1 MGDAM
6 GCTRRA
12 FFERAGVASCLGSA
26 LANAQTARNADMP
39 TRILG
44 RTGARVSILVMGGG
58 SRFLA
63 YKDEEQAQ
71 EALNKALDLGI
82 SYIDTA
88 QSYGDGASEKRVGRV
103 MKTRRKGVFLTTK
116 VSKRNGDEARQVI
129 EGSLKRLQVDQL
141 DLIHIHALM
150 GEDDLARIEAKD
162 GVLNALL
169 KLRDQKV
176 TRFIGIT
183 CHNDPVV
190 LKTAL
195 ERHDF
200 DCVQMALN
208 AARVGMGKDITGSFE
223 SIALPVANAK
233 KLGVIAMKV
242 FAQDKL
248 VGQAPAGKL
257 LQYSLSLPVAAAV
270 VGMPKLDHIEEN
282 VRVAK
287 NFKPMPPEEMKNLS
301 NRLAA
306 ANKVALDRFFAHH
319 ADA

>member
-1 MGDAM
+1 
-6 GCTRRA
+6 
-12 FFERAGVASCLGSA
+12 
-26 LANAQTARNADMP
+26 
-39 TRILG
+39 
-44 RTGARVSILVMGGG
+44 MGGG

-63 YKDEEQAQ
+63 YKSEDQAQ

-88 QSYGDGASEKRVGRV
+88 YSYGNGASEKRVGQV

-116 VSKRNGDEARQVI
+116 VSQRNGDEAMHVI

-150 GEDDLARIEAKD
+150 GKDDLARIEARD
-162 GVLNALL
+162 GVLSALL

-176 TRFIGIT
+176 TRFVGIT

-208 AARVGMGKDITGSFE
+208 AARVGMSNSVTGSFE
-223 SIALPVANAK
+223 SIALPVANARN
-233 KLGVIAMKV
+233 LGVIAMKI

-270 VGMPKLDHIEEN
+270 VGMPKLEHIEAN
-282 VRVAK
+282 VQVAK
-287 NFKPMPPEEMKNLS
+287 NFKPMPRAEMKDLS

-306 ANKVALDRFFAHH
+306 TNKVALDRFFAHH